1 MVADAKKKK
10 KTFADIIDEDD
21 ITFKSS
27 SVASSMV
34 LDSDRKWFED
44 FKKQQRGNIVA
55 KPDELQQEIHLESSS
70 ELSEKS

>member
-1 MVADAKKKK
+1 MVAEAKKKK

-44 FKKQQRGNIVA
+44 FKK
-55 KPDELQQEIHLESSS
+55 
-70 ELSEKS
+70 